1 MIKHFPKG
9 VDMFHIQKKKMLT
22 FLASGRMN
30 TKKMNRLFITLIK
43 MAITVNK

>member
-9 VDMFHIQKKKMLT
+9 VDMFHIQKKKKVK
-22 FLASGRMN
+22 RMN